1 MIGKPY
7 IGCLRRGASILLM
20 LPIATPGLAQKL
32 GQGQGDDISI
42 LRIILVLLLCLG
54 LAAGAA
60 FVLRARMGHAPIAWR
75 LKHPKRR
82 LELRDSLRLPN
93 QVDLSI
99 IRCDGEELLVATSSK
114 GLIVVKDSWKGQ
126 PVGETDQQ

>member
-1 MIGKPY
+1 MIGATH
-7 IGCLRRGASILLM
+7 IGCLKRGVPILLM
-20 LPIATPGLAQKL
+20 LSVSTPGLAQKL

-42 LRIILVLLLCLG
+42 LRVILVLLLCLG

-60 FVLRARMGHAPIAWR
+60 LALRARMGHAPIGWR
-75 LKHPKRR
+75 LKYPKRR

-99 IRCDGEELLVATSSK
+99 IRCDEEELLVATSSK
-114 GLIVVKDSWKGQ
+114 GLIVVKEAWKGQ
-126 PVGETDQQ
+126 PVEEADQ